1 LLQISTAALKKKKK
15 LPLRQIDE
23 HPKESTVYLFLSLS
37 RFMQRIESKDI
48 STEHI
53 KQARTWRVHEFYDL
67 LTQRL
72 GSDAHDNDLV
82 ISKAP
87 TIIGKQE
94 VEHHQ
99 RRAGDKEGF

>member
-1 LLQISTAALKKKKK
+1 
-15 LPLRQIDE
+15 
-23 HPKESTVYLFLSLS
+23 
-37 RFMQRIESKDI
+37 MQRIESKDI